1 MLMLGL
7 FAASPE
13 GGTANP
19 MATVMMMMGFI
30 AIFYFLFFR
39 PQRKQQQEH
48 QKMVQDVKKGDEI
61 TTVGG
66 IVGTIVHLTDDRI
79 TIKTGDTKIE
89 VERSKIGSVRADG
102 S

>member
-1 MLMLGL
+1 MLTANLL
-7 FAASPE
+7 AASPD

-19 MATVMMMMGFI
+19 MATMMMMVGFI

-48 QKMVQDVKKGDEI
+48 KTLVEGLKKGDEI

-66 IVGTIVHLTDDRI
+66 IVGTIVHLTDDRL
-79 TIKTGDTKIE
+79 TIKTGDTRIE
-89 VERSKIGSVRADG
+89 IERSKVAQVRTAD
-102 S
+102 